1 MDEAVNNPS
10 GSQLNRNEAG
20 SDKKPAPGLHKEP
33 NSDQGGTPGF
43 KKPVIRKP
51 SRFSVWYFL
60 FFFVALYL
68 FNSVFQERPQT
79 IEFSDF
85 KQKVVAG
92 EIQRVQLAS
101 DYYVGLTSKTQQNS
115 AGGFLQ
121 KRDSAQTSATKV
133 FRTIPVEDP
142 SFIPLLDSKG
152 VSYYTRPVSISEVLG
167 NIFFTWILPF
177 GLIIALWWFLSSK
190 MRNSMGG
197 GMGGVMSFGKNKA
210 KLVSEGDTG
219 VSFDDVAGADESK
232 EELMEVVDFLQKP
245 EKYTAIGG
253 KIPKGV
259 LLVGP
264 PGTGKTMLAKAVAGE
279 AAVPFFK
286 MSGAEFVELFVGVG
300 ASRVRDL
307 FQQAR
312 ENSPCIIFIDELDA
326 IGKSRAQTAMGND
339 EREQTLNQLLVEMDG
354 FDSQGGVIIIGAT
367 NRPEILDPALLRPG
381 RFDRQVL
388 VDRPDKTGREA
399 ILKVHSR
406 EVKLDDAV
414 DFSTIAASTAGFSG
428 ADLANLVNE
437 AAILAV
443 RHGRDR
449 VLEKDFDEAMEKMV
463 AGLEKKSRLIN
474 EKEKEIVAFHETG
487 HALVAAFTEGSD
499 PVQKIS
505 IVPRG
510 MGALGYTMQLPTE
523 DKFLINEEEL
533 LGRVDVFLGGRA
545 AEQLTFGKISNGAAN
560 DLSRATDIVRKMITE
575 YGMSKKFRNVYLGS
589 NQSTYLG
596 GEGAFTRKE
605 YSEDTQRYID
615 EQIAKTI
622 DDRYEHVLR
631 LLRQKKDLLLQVAHH
646 LLEVEVIDA
655 ADFQTQLK
663 GTTAEVA

>member
-1 MDEAVNNPS
+1 
-10 GSQLNRNEAG
+10 
-20 SDKKPAPGLHKEP
+20 
-33 NSDQGGTPGF
+33 
-43 KKPVIRKP
+43 
-51 SRFSVWYFL
+51 
-60 FFFVALYL
+60 
-68 FNSVFQERPQT
+68 
-79 IEFSDF
+79 F
-85 KQKVVAG
+85 KQKVISE
-92 EIQRVQLAS
+92 EIKRVELSS
-101 DYYVGLTSKTQQNS
+101 DFYIGLPSKTQKIETGNTWQNTKGTQ
-115 AGGFLQ
+115 GGA
-121 KRDSAQTSATKV
+121 SV
-133 FRTIPVEDP
+133 VYRTIPVEDP

-152 VSYYTRPVSISEVLG
+152 VSYYTRPVSFSDVLG
-167 NIFFTWILPF
+167 KLFFSWILPF
-177 GLIIALWWFLSSK
+177 GFILALWWFLSSR

-219 VSFDDVAGADESK
+219 VCFDDVAGADESK
-232 EELMEVVDFLQKP
+232 AELMEVVDFLKTP

-279 AAVPFFK
+279 AKVPFFK
-286 MSGAEFVELFVGVG
+286 MSGADFVELFVGVG

-312 ENSPCIIFIDELDA
+312 DNSPCIIFIDELDA
-326 IGKSRAQTAMGND
+326 IGKMRSQSPMGND

-354 FDSQGGVIIIGAT
+354 FDTEGGVIIIGAT

-381 RFDRQVL
+381 RFDRQVV
-388 VDRPDKTGREA
+388 VDRPDKSGREA
-399 ILKVHSR
+399 ILKVHTR
-406 EVKLDDAV
+406 NVKLDLKV
-414 DFSTIAASTAGFSG
+414 DFSKIAASTAGFSG

-443 RHGRDR
+443 RNGRDK
-449 VLEKDFDEAMEKMV
+449 VLDEDFEEAMEKLM
-463 AGLEKKSRLIN
+463 AGLEKKSRVIN
-474 EKEKEIVAFHETG
+474 EKEKAIVAYHESG
-487 HALVAAFTEGSD
+487 HALVAAFTEGAD

-510 MGALGYTMQLPTE
+510 ISALGYTMQLPTE
-523 DKFLINEEEL
+523 DRFLINEEEL
-533 LGRVDVFLGGRA
+533 LGRVDVLLGGRA
-545 AEQLTFGKISNGAAN
+545 SEQLTFGKISNGASN
-560 DLSRATDIVRKMITE
+560 DLARATDIVRKMITE

-596 GEGAFTRKE
+596 GEAAYTRKE

-615 EQIAKTI
+615 EQIAQTI
-622 DDRYEHVLR
+622 DVRYEHVLR
-631 LLRQKKDLLLQVAHH
+631 LLRQKKTLLATIASR

-655 ADFQTQLK
+655 SAFKSLLTSA
-663 GTTAEVA
+663 TSEVA